1 MKTTTLIPT
10 LIQNACVRRLLWK
23 MDEEGEGDKIRDG
36 WDEGV
41 KIGDEWDEGDEGD
54 EDEEVDLEEL
64 AIANL
69 GVDKCANGRCRDMF
83 VEWPETIDVDEADNN
98 FEHEA

>member
-1 MKTTTLIPT
+1 MKTTTLVPT
-10 LIQNACVRRLLWK
+10 LIQNACVRRSLWK
-23 MDEEGEGDKIRDG
+23 MDEEGKGDKIRDG
-36 WDEGV
+36 WDEG
-41 KIGDEWDEGDEGD
+41 DEED
-54 EDEEVDLEEL
+54 EDEEVDIEEL

-69 GVDKCANGRCRDMF
+69 GVDKCASGRCRDMF